1 MKTVSASTLHSLKV
15 KTLATKKLGPIL
27 IASMQN
33 IMALTWA
40 VVTALILITLSMW
53 TAEMEINTYFGAG
66 SWGLGFVFLALA
78 LDNDRKHTRYLVM
91 SGVALLTFA
100 FLQSV
105 VSPGFMIVNVA
116 ILAAWVAAAL
126 FKRLNA

>member
-1 MKTVSASTLHSLKV
+1 MKTISASTHQSLKL
-15 KTLATKKLGPIL
+15 KSTASRKLGPVL
-27 IASMQN
+27 SASMRN
-33 IMALTWA
+33 VMALTWA
-40 VVTALILITLSMW
+40 GVAALLLVALSVWAVGMD
-53 TAEMEINTYFGAG
+53 INTYLGAS